1 LQKEPNPLNVPK
13 KMYEKFQTAVADMM
27 LYREDPRAFLEEYEV
42 KLPPPKPVK
51 PTVDELKALAANERL
66 KSREQRLLEIE
77 IKRVKRMEEREQQ
90 RKERDRLRKERE
102 EARAQISRNVCLQ
115 VCIEENQNFNCIKL
129 FLFSAAT
136 TRTNLQR

>member
-1 LQKEPNPLNVPK
+1 
-13 KMYEKFQTAVADMM
+13 MYGKFQTAVADMM

-51 PTVDELKALAANERL
+51 PSSSELKELAANERL

-77 IKRVKRMEEREQQ
+77 SRRLKRMEEREQQ
-90 RKERDRLRKERE
+90 RRERDRLRKERD

-115 VCIEENQNFNCIKL
+115 VFIKNKNI
-129 FLFSAAT
+129 SI
-136 TRTNLQR
+136 NV